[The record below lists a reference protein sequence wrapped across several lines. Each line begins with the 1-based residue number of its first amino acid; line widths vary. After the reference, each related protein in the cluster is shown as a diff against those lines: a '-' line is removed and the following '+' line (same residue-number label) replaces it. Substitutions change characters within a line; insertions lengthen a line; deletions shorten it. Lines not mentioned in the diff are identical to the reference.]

1 MKKKTMMKTL
11 VATAAVVKA
20 PRTSYLLRHPLKGTR
35 NLLMLRGARS
45 LLGTRKAA
53 VTAAAAVAVPVTAW
67 LLARAAFD

>member
-1 MKKKTMMKTL
+1 MKKALKR
-11 VATAAVVKA
+11 VALAAAVVKA
-20 PRTSYLLRHPLKGTR
+20 PRATYLMRHPLKGTR

-67 LLARAAFD
+67 LVSRAVSD